1 MTVLSKKTCLLL
13 GAGASKH
20 VGFPLGDE
28 LRKKILY
35 ELLGQKDKPADELP
49 GDFGRSG
56 EDLQQFYDRLAYGN
70 WSSPDAFLEKHREFI
85 KTGKF
90 LICRALAEH
99 EQSWGVT
106 SQGGWYD
113 RLVSSIH
120 VDDVAKLKE
129 NGLSIVTFNYDRSL
143 DFRLHKYV
151 ENHFGLNSST
161 AWETL
166 SEAIPIIH
174 LHGTL
179 GSYPE
184 TAYGDQSNI
193 YERSQSINIIS
204 EIEDGLEQF
213 RQASTLLNEAER
225 VVVFGF
231 GFATDNVNRL
241 DFFKEQEEDKR
252 EILIATGR
260 IRGQVHDRE
269 QRDWLSKWGLLPN
282 KHYWPQDCNTFLNHV
297 CNPFS

>member
-1 MTVLSKKTCLLL
+1 
-13 GAGASKH
+13 
-20 VGFPLGDE
+20 
-28 LRKKILY
+28 
-35 ELLGQKDKPADELP
+35 
-49 GDFGRSG
+49 
-56 EDLQQFYDRLAYGN
+56 
-70 WSSPDAFLEKHREFI
+70 
-85 KTGKF
+85 
-90 LICRALAEH
+90 
-99 EQSWGVT
+99 
-106 SQGGWYD
+106 
-113 RLVSSIH
+113 
-120 VDDVAKLKE
+120 
-129 NGLSIVTFNYDRSL
+129 
-143 DFRLHKYV
+143 V